1 MPNHHR
7 GICDC
12 ICVEK
17 MPKDTVFTGANLS
30 KEVRNRLEVIAKQQD
45 RTLSNVIERAI
56 NEYFVRHEQLAEL
69 LERMEREEADL

>member
-1 MPNHHR
+1 
-7 GICDC
+7 
-12 ICVEK
+12 